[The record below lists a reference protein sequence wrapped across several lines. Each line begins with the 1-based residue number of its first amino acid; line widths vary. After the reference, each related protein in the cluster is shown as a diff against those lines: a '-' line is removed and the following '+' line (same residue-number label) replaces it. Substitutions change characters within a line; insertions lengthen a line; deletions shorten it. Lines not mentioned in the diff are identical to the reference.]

1 MPIDMNVFIQQA
13 NIAADDTQFYVKNE
27 NITQESTLTGLKKLS
42 IFARRAE
49 NNSAAK
55 SFLTALSNDNHYA
68 DYLAQVRAPLDA
80 LISAH
85 KPLTAGVVRET
96 MQNLQLAENLAKAV
110 NAGMNFALDNKIPQ
124 GHGTS
129 FGQFAAARDLPLE
142 TTEDYQKAIKE
153 YLLEQVI
160 PKNEMYLTK
169 LPDTGSQERNK
180 ATEKILK
187 SVAAPLTGQNGFFA
201 KQIDTLFEAGYAAFS
216 FENLIHSFHTENLP
230 VLEQLNAFSDNLLF
244 NIANSPNPA
253 NTLKLFNEAAG
264 AVPENDLTSL
274 LIHSFE
280 TGISLDSPESRANC
294 ITHYMVERQ
303 GTSAVETVMT
313 AHDLPK
319 EFASAIGHNPEV
331 AAKARKLLAENPG
344 AGHMPTQARVAE
356 ALAQAAEE
364 LTEKYETQL
373 QEFKGMAENP
383 ICDLKPALSVA
394 TMPRYINCLLAG
406 ERLFEPLLADGIAL
420 DETFIGDLAK
430 YVEAMNSATHSV
442 KGDFGTDDSNQV
454 AQNSVRIL
462 FAKHNVNPLQYLEV
476 MNRIEHK
483 FGKLASDLTVLN
495 HACQIRELGF
505 NGFTFLR
512 SKGSTMYRA
521 LESHAKALI
530 TMLNHDQKVEL
541 HLADTQGLAPENPLE
556 AQEREGRL
564 LEQYLEKKFQKESGL
579 ESISSALRDFAE
591 HSGLR
596 MPALAEEDRARLER
610 AEENVLFRENELL
623 ANAVHAE
630 YIPSTGRLI
639 ENRTDAFISLFA
651 AIALEHD
658 LTGIDIGKLDLTAF
672 TESVRSALNRTVSGA
687 MEENKPVAAEDLHRA
702 VHDAVTDELMKLK
715 GILDGIDAAE
725 GFTAEEKAIIKDTV
739 QETGLRD
746 TAAVLA
752 LVNGARE
759 NGFLVSLENAASP
772 AANAN
777 QIAETSLAMMEKY
790 LDVRRTL
797 PENFAGSEDAI
808 TFMLGFAMKNV
819 KLTNAQAL
827 ALFENLNGSLAQNVA
842 STFNWAADLCEG
854 SPQKM
859 SLMIG
864 TPQMMSVLRMLA
876 EAKAKGN
883 ADIESMFF
891 SGSIEGA
898 HQIPGGPYGMM
909 NTLKIKLGRE
919 IISDSHI
926 ALSDHVPP
934 YGREEWR
941 VLDTLIQRLEPTV
954 KNPIGQIV
962 LPNLISNAGT
972 KILQAV
978 DKNGEIQTKDLWRAL
993 VGNKCPSHVNDE
1005 NFFETAYA
1013 VLYGNYA
1020 KQYRKACPNMP
1031 EFAVQQIF
1039 MSTLKL
1045 GFSAEKLIELAKPGA
1060 SISLGDISYCMDMS
1074 SLRGYTEKNAFGLVT
1089 DFSRKNPQTTLSFQN
1104 ARGNSYSLNP
1114 FDIPEVENNANH
1126 PEFIMIMDTVRN
1138 MTHSDAQFRRVMQA
1152 YSQASLIA
1160 PRTFSQVFPGVQ
1172 YSEHGNFRISARE
1185 QADGSVLVDIRT
1197 DDKQPLLMH
1206 EQFKIETDGS
1216 HTCTVFNMSRPKVRK
1231 RK

>member
-13 NIAADDTQFYVKNE
+13 NATADDTRFYVKDE
-27 NITQESTLTGLKKLS
+27 NITQQSNLTGLKKLS

-55 SFLTALSNDNHYA
+55 SFLTALSNDNRYA

-85 KPLTAGVVRET
+85 KPLTAGVVCET
-96 MQNLQLAENLAKAV
+96 MQNLQLAENLAKAI
-110 NAGMNFALDNKIPQ
+110 NAGMNFARENKIPQ

-129 FGQFAAARDLPLE
+129 FGQFAVARGLPLE
-142 TTEDYQKAIKE
+142 TAEDCQKAIKE

-160 PKNEMYLTK
+160 PKNEIHLTK
-169 LPDTGSQERNK
+169 LPDTGSERRNC
-180 ATEKILK
+180 ATEKILR
-187 SVAAPLTGQNGFFA
+187 SVAAPLMGQNGFFA
-201 KQIDTLFEAGYAAFS
+201 KQIDALFEAGYAAFS
-216 FENLIHSFHTENLP
+216 FENLIHSFHTGNLP
-230 VLEQLNAFSDNLLF
+230 VLEQLNAFSEDLVA
-244 NIANSPNPA
+244 NIANSQHPEY
-253 NTLKLFNEAAG
+253 TLKLFSEAAG
-264 AVPENDLTSL
+264 AVPENDLSSL

-303 GTSAVETVMT
+303 GTSAAENVMT

-331 AAKARKLLAENPG
+331 AAKARELLAENPG
-344 AGHMPTQARVAE
+344 AGHVPTQARVAD

-364 LTEKYETQL
+364 LTKKYETQL

-383 ICDLKPALSVA
+383 ICDLKPTLSVA
-394 TMPRYINCLLAG
+394 TMPRYINCLLTG

-430 YVEAMNSATHSV
+430 HAEAMNSATHSV
-442 KGDFGTDDSNQV
+442 KGDFGADDINQV

-462 FAKHNVNPLQYLEV
+462 LAKHNVNPQQYLEV
-476 MNRIEHK
+476 MNRIENK
-483 FGKLASDLTVLN
+483 FGKLASDLVVLN
-495 HACQIRELGF
+495 NACTRNLLGG
-505 NGFTFLR
+505 NGFAFL
-512 SKGSTMYRA
+512 SKGMTMYRA
-521 LESHAKALI
+521 LESYAKALVS
-530 TMLNHDQKVEL
+530 MLNHDQKVEL
-541 HLADTQGLAPENPLE
+541 HLADTQGLAPGNFLE
-556 AQEREGRL
+556 TQEREGRL
-564 LEQYLEKKFQKESGL
+564 LEEYLEKNFQRESDL
-579 ESISSALRDFAE
+579 KSISSALRDFAE

-596 MPALAEEDRARLER
+596 MPALAEEDRARFER
-610 AEENVLFRENELL
+610 AEENVLSRENELL

-651 AIALEHD
+651 AIALKYD
-658 LTGIDIGKLDLTAF
+658 LTGIDAGKLDLTAF

-687 MEENKPVAAEDLHRA
+687 TEENRPVAADDLHRA
-702 VHDAVTDELMKLK
+702 VHDAVTDELVKLK
-715 GILDGIDAAE
+715 GVLDGIDAAE

-752 LVNGARE
+752 LANKARE
-759 NGFLVSLENAASP
+759 NDFSLSLVNAAFP
-772 AANAN
+772 AADAD
-777 QIAETSLAMMEKY
+777 QIAETSLGMMEKY
-790 LDVRRTL
+790 LDVRGKL
-797 PENFAGSEDAI
+797 PENFAGSEDAMA
-808 TFMLGFAMKNV
+808 FMLGFAMKNV

-859 SLMIG
+859 ALMIG
-864 TPQMMSVLRMLA
+864 TPQMMSLLRMLA
-876 EAKAKGN
+876 EVKAKGN

-891 SGSIEGA
+891 SGSIDGA
-898 HQIPGGPYGMM
+898 HQISGGFNGMM
-909 NTLKIKLGRE
+909 NALRKRLGLK

-934 YGREEWR
+934 YGREEWG
-941 VLDTLIQRLEPTV
+941 VLDALIQRLEPTV
-954 KNPIGQIV
+954 KNPGEQII

-972 KILQAV
+972 KILHAV

-993 VGNKCPSHVNDE
+993 VGSKCPSHVNDE

-1020 KQYRKACPNMP
+1020 KQYKKACPNVKEYFVRQM
-1031 EFAVQQIF
+1031 F

-1074 SLRGYTEKNAFGLVT
+1074 SLRGYTEENAFGLVT
-1089 DFSRKNPQTTLSFQN
+1089 DFSRKNSQTTLSFQN
-1104 ARGNSYSLNP
+1104 AQGNSYSLKP
-1114 FDIPEVENNANH
+1114 FHISEDKNNANH
-1126 PEFIMIMDTVRN
+1126 PEFIRIMDMVKS

-1172 YSEHGNFRISARE
+1172 YSEHGNFQISARE

-1206 EQFKIETDGS
+1206 EQFKIKTDGS